1 MSEEKLDK
9 LLSVM
14 LDMKEDLSGL
24 GKEVNGLKMDFDDF
38 RKETNEK
45 LDKIVSGIDLLA
57 SKTWNNEKDINR
69 LKTLMGIK

>member
-14 LDMKEDLSGL
+14 LGMKDDLSDL
-24 GKEVNGLKMDFDDF
+24 GKGVGGLRKDFEDF

-45 LDKIVSGIDLLA
+45 LDKIESNIDLLA